1 LKLFTIIDERKLNV
15 LRFVTEKL
23 SRIPFVNADS
33 INVLALAKK
42 LDCVEMRLHLVEQIL
57 SKAVVSGVNDSAPGT
72 CSADGDSAAIG
83 AFDTDDFP
91 PLLTVKMNHKNSDFG
106 TSHYEGSDVDLD
118 NATWTKVTRLHR
130 LDQPRRSTTQST
142 QAQRRQETVQK
153 KRSKLFGTAHESDS
167 AIKSGVD
174 IVRKA
179 VVHVDNLDVNCTPEL
194 LKDYLLSKDIN
205 VVSCYGTKSWLKD
218 DEKEKVTAF
227 RVCVLAE
234 QRSKLMDG
242 SLWSKGIILRDWKFK
257 GKLAPQHGMHH

>member
-1 LKLFTIIDERKLNV
+1 
-15 LRFVTEKL
+15 
-23 SRIPFVNADS
+23 
-33 INVLALAKK
+33 
-42 LDCVEMRLHLVEQIL
+42 
-57 SKAVVSGVNDSAPGT
+57 
-72 CSADGDSAAIG
+72 
-83 AFDTDDFP
+83 
-91 PLLTVKMNHKNSDFG
+91 
-106 TSHYEGSDVDLD
+106 
-118 NATWTKVTRLHR
+118 VTRLHR
-130 LDQPRRSTTQST
+130 PDQPRRSTTQSA

-179 VVHVDNLDVNCTPEL
+179 VVHIDNLDANCTPEL

-227 RVCVLAE
+227 RVCVLAD

-257 GKLAPQHGMHH
+257 GKPAPQHGLHH